1 MKNKISKN
9 NILWSVL
16 IAVQIALLIPML
28 FHLADR
34 PYRESWTFEEN
45 NYVLSGEENSEN
57 ILNSTLIGLSSGA
70 YKVQIEYLV
79 DNPDDLE
86 AYVEFRSE
94 EQQYII
100 TNSVIP
106 LKEGNTETDARIWV
120 PYGNSIEDLEI
131 VLSSNAFCRVD
142 GVSVSEITGWR
153 YLRLLGFLGFFVII
167 DGVLYLLRKKDA
179 EGNNIY
185 ILGILVI
192 VLLANLP
199 EITNFSHYQH
209 DYVFHLN
216 RILSI
221 EDALFN
227 GAFPVR
233 IHFRLLHGYGFANS
247 IFYGDILLYIP
258 AILYHMGMPLYMAY
272 KCYLIFVN
280 TMTVCIAFWC
290 FEKISA
296 DKSAALLGTLVYAL
310 APYRLINM
318 FIRGAVGEYTAMA
331 FMPLA
336 AYGFYSIYKKENN
349 KTLHVADVLPLV
361 LGISGIVESHT
372 LSIGIVMIFAI
383 LFCIICIRKTFM
395 PKRFAGL
402 VKAVLLVVCLNAWF
416 IVPFLDYA
424 RLPFK
429 YQDKKVWMHVKGL
442 YLSQIFSIFYA
453 DLPGTSG
460 IGLSHRMPLLVGG
473 AFLFAGGLF
482 LYLYHKKRECL
493 SKESKIFFGL
503 GTLATFF
510 ATVYCPWQWSWKLG
524 EKIHAILNK
533 IQFPWR
539 YLSIAVVC
547 FSFLTVLLWSVLKKT
562 FSKKII
568 YIYTAVVTGLC
579 VIPTSLFYTD
589 FLNHWEENRYYSE
602 SDINSDNI
610 MDDFYLPIGTEIAQL
625 NLKEPV
631 MEDAEN
637 GAAVYSCEKS
647 HNNFYITLENASNN
661 MQLLSVPLVN
671 YKGYAAY
678 DRDTG
683 ETFKIIDSANHTLQV
698 QIPAGYSGT
707 LKVEFREPWYW
718 RTAEVV
724 SLITILFICGDII
737 FYKFFRKTKR
747 KLDE

>member
-57 ILNSTLIGLSSGA
+57 ILNSTPIGLPSGA

-167 DGVLYLLRKKDA
+167 DGVLYLLRKKDE

-361 LGISGIVESHT
+361 LGISGIVGSHT
-372 LSIGIVMIFAI
+372 LSIGIVMIFLI

-395 PKRFAGL
+395 PKRFVGL

-631 MEDAEN
+631 MEDAES
-637 GAAVYSCEKS
+637 GAAVYFCEKS

-661 MQLLSVPLVN
+661 MQLLSAPLVN

-737 FYKFFRKTKR
+737 FYKFFRKMKR